1 MTPHAIPES
10 PAASGEDHRLRS
22 ICALIKANASDQPN
36 SIAVSQ
42 GNRSLTYEQ
51 LDKAS
56 LFLAALFISHGIRT
70 GDSIPIFL
78 SRSLESVASIV
89 ALMRLGACLVPMD
102 ASSWSQQ
109 RVDAVLQTV
118 EPKVVV
124 MSEKTGLDSGSHSV
138 IEVKTVRLTYNA
150 SFTKTEVPT
159 IKDLDTLGDPE
170 HPAYIIFTSGTTGSP
185 KGVVIPRRCV
195 ENYVLQGWDRGM
207 PFNLGVGRDDKIL
220 LLFSFAFDGKWYPE
234 I

>member
-1 MTPHAIPES
+1 M
-10 PAASGEDHRLRS
+10 
-22 ICALIKANASDQPN
+22 
-36 SIAVSQ
+36 
-42 GNRSLTYEQ
+42 TYEK

-56 LFLAALFISHGIRT
+56 LFLAALFDSHGIRT

-78 SRSLESVASIV
+78 SRSLESVASIL

-124 MSEKTGLDSGSHSV
+124 KSEKTGLNSARYSV
-138 IEVKTVRLTYNA
+138 IEADTIRLTYNA
-150 SFTKTEVPT
+150 SFTETEIPT
-159 IKDLDTLGDPE
+159 ITRDLDTPGDSE

-220 LLFSFAFDGKWYPE
+220 LLFSFAFDGKWNRE
-234 I
+234 IQGISVTIC